1 MMKSVMLAAALLA
14 FPVLAQDKPTPL
26 DKPAQAKP
34 AARPAGKSAPKDA
47 IAMVNGQAVPL
58 SRLEF
63 MMRQQTGR
71 GAPDNDQ
78 MRAAMRD
85 ELINREIVMQEAQ
98 RAGLVKSPEVQ
109 AQLDIARQEILVGA
123 YLREWVR
130 RNPVSDADVQKEY
143 DRFRT
148 RTGDKEYRARHILVD
163 TEDEAKSLVAQ
174 LKKGAK
180 FADLA
185 NKHSKDPGNKEQNG
199 GDLDWSVP
207 SAYEKG
213 FAEALVKLEKGRF
226 TETPAQTRYGYHVI
240 LLEDVRPVRFPPLA
254 ELKPRI
260 QQQITQ
266 NRVEEMVRGLRAK
279 AKVE

>member
-1 MMKSVMLAAALLA
+1 MKSVMMVAALLA
-14 FPVLAQDKPTPL
+14 FPAGAQDKPTPL

-34 AARPAGKSAPKDA
+34 AAKPAAKGAPRDA
-47 IAMVNGQAVPL
+47 LATVNGVPVPA
-58 SRLEF
+58 SRMEF
-63 MMRQQTGR
+63 MMRQQMSR
-71 GAPDNDQ
+71 GAPDNEQ

-98 RAGLVKSPEVQ
+98 RAGLGKQPEVQ

-123 YLREWVR
+123 YLRDWVR
-130 RNPVSDADVQKEY
+130 RHPVSDADVQKEY
-143 DRFRT
+143 DRART
-148 RTGDKEYRARHILVD
+148 RTGDKEYRARHILVETD
-163 TEDEAKSLVAQ
+163 EEAKGLIGQ

-180 FADLA
+180 FAELA
-185 NKHSKDPGNKEQNG
+185 SRHSKDSNNKEQG

-207 SAYEKG
+207 GAYDKA
-213 FAEALVKLEKGRF
+213 FADAMVKLEKGRF
-226 TETPAQTRYGYHVI
+226 TETPVQTKFGYHVI
-240 LLEDVRPVRFPPLA
+240 LLEDVRPVKFPSLA

>member
-1 MMKSVMLAAALLA
+1 MKSMMLAAALLA

-26 DKPAQAKP
+26 DKPGQAKP
-34 AARPAGKSAPKDA
+34 AARPAAKAAPKDA
-47 IAMVNGQAVPL
+47 IAMVNGQAVPA

-63 MMRQQTGR
+63 MMRQQMSR
-71 GAPDNDQ
+71 GAPDSDQ
-78 MRAAMRD
+78 MRTAMRD

-98 RAGLVKSPEVQ
+98 RAGLAKTPEVQ

-123 YLREWVR
+123 YLRDWVR
-130 RNPVSDADVQKEY
+130 KHPVSDADVQKEY
-143 DRFRT
+143 DRFKT

-163 TEDEAKSLVAQ
+163 TEEEAKSLVAQ

-185 NKHSKDPGNKEQNG
+185 NKHSKDPGNKEQGG

-213 FAEALVKLEKGRF
+213 FAEALVKLEKGKF

-266 NRVEEMVRGLRAK
+266 SRVEEMVRGLRAK

>member
-1 MMKSVMLAAALLA
+1 MKALLLAAVLLA
-14 FPVLAQDKPTPL
+14 LPVHAQEK
-26 DKPAQAKP
+26 AKP
-34 AARPAGKSAPKDA
+34 AAKAAPKDA
-47 IAMVNGQAVPL
+47 IAMVNGQPVPL
-58 SRLEF
+58 SRMEF

-98 RAGLVKSPEVQ
+98 RAGLARTPEVQ

-123 YLREWVR
+123 YLRDWVR
-130 RNPVSDADVQKEY
+130 RHPVSDADVQKEY
-143 DRFRT
+143 DRFKT

-163 TEDEAKSLVAQ
+163 SEDEAKSLVAQ

-199 GDLDWSVP
+199 GELDWSVP
-207 SAYEKG
+207 SAYDRN
-213 FAEALVKLEKGRF
+213 FADALVKLEKGRF
-226 TETPAQTRYGYHVI
+226 TETPVQSRYGYHVI
-240 LLEDVRPVRFPPLA
+240 LLEDVRPMRFPPLA